1 MTALDELSLLDAG
14 LDGSQAGAKLAA
26 LWQNTFTVATTA
38 QEAWLEDTTEKKP
51 GPIMRIA

>member
-38 QEAWLEDTTEKKP
+38 QEAWLEDTTEKN
-51 GPIMRIA
+51 RDRSCV